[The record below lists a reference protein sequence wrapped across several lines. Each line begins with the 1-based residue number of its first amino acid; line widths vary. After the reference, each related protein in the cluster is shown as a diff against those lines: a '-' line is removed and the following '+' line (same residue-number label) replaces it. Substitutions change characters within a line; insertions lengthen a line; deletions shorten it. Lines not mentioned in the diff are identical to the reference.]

1 MPGIDMDK
9 ASQQITA
16 AAQQF
21 ELALRKAGLTDR
33 QIADV
38 VAAMQTYVAAVGQAC
53 VASVVN

>member
-9 ASQQITA
+9 ANQQIAA

-21 ELALRKAGLTDR
+21 ELSLRQAGLTDR
-33 QIADV
+33 QIAEV
-38 VAAMQTYVAAVGQAC
+38 VAAMQIYVAAFGQAC